1 MENDFFWP
9 IIIIDV
15 LILAVSV
22 LFYVFPPKKIN
33 SWYGYRTASAMKN
46 PTNWEAAQRLSKKF
60 ILYFSIAILVVQIP
74 ILFYFQK
81 FSLII
86 TCFLWVLSLVL
97 TLGLVEKKL
106 KKMSE

>member
-9 IIIIDV
+9 IIITDV

-22 LFYVFPPKKIN
+22 LFYAFPPKKIN

-46 PTNWEAAQRLSKKF
+46 PTNWGEAQRLSKKF
-60 ILYFSIAILVVQIP
+60 ILYFSISILVVQVP
-74 ILFYFQK
+74 LLVYFPK

-86 TCFLWVLSLVL
+86 TCFLWVLSLIL

-106 KKMSE
+106 KKMPE

>member
-9 IIIIDV
+9 IIITDA

-46 PTNWEAAQRLSKKF
+46 PVNWEEAQRLSKKL
-60 ILYFSIAILVVQIP
+60 ILYFSIAILVLQVP
-74 ILFYFQK
+74 LLFYFQK

-86 TCFLWVLSLVL
+86 ICVLWILSLLL
-97 TLGLVEKKL
+97 TLGLVEKKI